1 MKNSLARDLS
11 IASVKVQYDD
21 NIKNILSNKVILA
34 WILKSSTTEFY
45 DLTIE
50 RIVEC
55 IEDEPEISAVR
66 VNPGETNESEKI
78 VGSKNEDKV
87 PMEGTVYYDIRFQA
101 YVPIEGK
108 YIKILLN
115 LEAQKNFYPG
125 YQIVTRG
132 VFYGGRM
139 ISAQLDTEFEIP
151 DYDGLK
157 KVYSIWLCVQAPKKI
172 GNAIS
177 RYSLEKEDVVSGI
190 PDKKEAYDKLSI
202 VMICLNEKME
212 TKTEFLELMN
222 VLLSRTMSVDDKMRI
237 LEEKFNISMGN
248 KMEKELNLMCNLSD
262 LVEEE
267 AMERGMERGMEKKL
281 EEHVE
286 KMFRKGWTIVD
297 IADLLEESIE
307 AIQDI
312 VQGVKRNCI

>member
-11 IASVKVQYDD
+11 IASVRVQYDD
-21 NIKNILSNKVILA
+21 NIKNVLGNKVILA
-34 WILKSSTTEFY
+34 WILKNSTTEFCE
-45 DLTIE
+45 LTIE
-50 RIVEC
+50 SIVKC
-55 IEDEPEISAVR
+55 IEGEPEISTVR
-66 VNPGETNESEKI
+66 VNPGETNSTEKI
-78 VGSKNEDKV
+78 IGSNNEDKV
-87 PMEGTVYYDIRFQA
+87 QAEGTVYYDIRFWA
-101 YVPIEGK
+101 YAPKEENYV
-108 YIKILLN
+108 KIVLN

-125 YQIVTRG
+125 YEIVTRG

-157 KVYSIWLCVQAPKKI
+157 KVYSIWICVQAPDKI

-177 RYSLEKEDVVSGI
+177 RYSLEKEDLVSGI
-190 PDKKEAYDKLSI
+190 PDKKDAYDKLSV

-212 TKTEFLELMN
+212 AKTEFLELMN
-222 VLLSRTMSVDDKMRI
+222 VLLSRKMSVDEKLKI
-237 LEEKFNISMGN
+237 LEGKFNISMES

-262 LVEEE
+262 LVAEE
-267 AMERGMERGMEKKL
+267 AMEQGSKKERIAIA
-281 EEHVE
+281 E
-286 KMFRKGWTIVD
+286 KMFRRGWTVGD
-297 IADLLEESIE
+297 IADMLEESVD